1 MIFKN
6 REEAG
11 QKLANALKEY
21 KNREDTIVLGLA
33 RGGVVIAAEIGNR
46 LGLFFD
52 LIMTRKIGAPMN
64 PELAIGAITETGK
77 GYFNERL
84 IRALRIPQDYID
96 QTVKEEKAKAL
107 KRLAT
112 YRHKAPPTRNKSVI
126 ICDDG
131 IATGATMMAAVLSV
145 QEEKPKEIIIS
156 VPVASSESLTL
167 LDPFVNKIICL
178 FAPYEFMS
186 VSQFYESFPQTEDAE
201 IIDLLKRRDAAL

>member
-11 QKLANALKEY
+11 QKLAEALKEY
-21 KNREDTIVLGLA
+21 KNRKDAIVLGLA

-46 LGLFFD
+46 LGIFFD

-77 GYFNERL
+77 GYFNEKL
-84 IRALRIPQDYID
+84 IRALRISSNYID
-96 QTVKEEKAKAL
+96 QTVKEEKEKAL
-107 KRLAT
+107 KHLT
-112 YRHKAPPTRNKSVI
+112 IYRHKAPSIRGKSVI
-126 ICDDG
+126 IADDG

-145 QEEKPKEIIIS
+145 QEEKPKEIIIA
-156 VPVASSESLTL
+156 VPVASSESLNF
-167 LDPFVNKIICL
+167 LDPFVDKIICL

-186 VSQFYESFPQTEDAE
+186 VSQFYESFPQTQDTE
-201 IIDLLKRRDAAL
+201 IIDLLKRRNAAL